1 MGFGQFLS
9 APEYSF
15 KVITHRSIFQ
25 NAAQEY
31 SRYGEDYVSRSAVI
45 ILDSKDLKK
54 MDVKAGQ
61 NVVVKSNSGKVVVKA
76 VASEYETSHEG
87 VAYMING
94 PWANALVS
102 ADTDGSGVPKFK
114 LIEVTVSKAK
124 DGEITI
130 FE

>member
-25 NAAQEY
+25 NAAQEN
-31 SRYGEDYVSRSAVI
+31 SRFGDEYVSRSAVI

-54 MDVKAGQ
+54 MDVENSQ
-61 NVVVKSNSGKVVVKA
+61 NVVVKSNSGKVIVKA

-87 VAYMING
+87 IAYMING
-94 PWANALVS
+94 PWANALVC
-102 ADTDGSGVPKFK
+102 ADTGGTGVPKFK

-124 DGEITI
+124 DEELTV